1 MRKLLILL
9 ALLCFLPMSA
19 QAATV
24 TATYADGGQPLLNPY
39 IGCATWANN
48 AKERQQPFTL
58 VYANLRWAD
67 FEPEPGVYDF
77 ASFEEENHFTLWKE
91 QGKHLIIRF
100 VMDVPGSK
108 KHLDIPQWLY
118 EQTKDGKYYNVSYG
132 RGYCPDYTNKTLI
145 AAHRRAI
152 AALGERYDSDPF
164 VAYIE
169 LGSLGHWGEWHVHT
183 NAGTMPAAAV
193 RDAYASAYTDVF
205 SNVKLMMRRPF
216 RFTKT
221 NGLGLYNDTSG
232 DPDATET
239 WLTWIA
245 QGGVYNETGEEDAL
259 VSMQSSW
266 QTAPIGGELATVL
279 DIPTALGSELTQ
291 TLSLFTRSHTSWIG
305 PGSFVYVEKDGA
317 QQAGLNQLLSTL
329 GYRLRVSAASVTL
342 SDSSATLSFTWEN
355 SGNAPFYFGWTPA
368 IRLQGDSTDAQII
381 PLSLDLLTVLPEAPK
396 TVSLSLPATPGA
408 AFTVSA
414 GILDPQTGEPGVAL
428 AMDVPEDGGWY
439 QLLTVTP

>member
-9 ALLCFLPMSA
+9 ALLCFLPVSA

-24 TATYADGGQPLLNPY
+24 TAAYADGGQTLLNPY

-48 AKERQQPFTL
+48 DQERQQPFTL

-91 QGKHLIIRF
+91 QGKHLILRF

-132 RGYCPDYTNKTLI
+132 RGYCPDYTNETLI
-145 AAHRRAI
+145 DAHRRAI
-152 AALGERYDSDPF
+152 AALAARYDSDPF

-183 NAGTMPAAAV
+183 KAGAMPQVAV

-205 SNVKLMMRRPF
+205 THVKLMMRRPF
-216 RFTKT
+216 RFAKT

-232 DPDATET
+232 DPDATGT
-239 WLTWIA
+239 WLAWIA

-259 VSMQSSW
+259 VPMQSGW
-266 QTAPIGGELATVL
+266 QSAPIGGELATGL
-279 DIPTALGSELTQ
+279 DIPAVLGSELTQ
-291 TLSLFTRSHTSWIG
+291 TLSLFARSHTSWIG
-305 PGSFVYVEKDGA
+305 PGSFVNVEKDGA
-317 QQAGLNQLLSTL
+317 QQAGLNQLLSSL

-368 IRLQGDSTDAQII
+368 IRLQSEGMDAQVI
-381 PLSLDLLTVLPEAPK
+381 PLSLDLLTVLPETPQ
-396 TVSLSLPATPGA
+396 TVSLSLPAAPGTV
-408 AFTVSA
+408 FTVSA